1 MIPFSSALTN
11 TPHWQQQLADAFR
24 SPRQLLRHLGLETH
38 WHPGLERVAQDFPL
52 RVTRHFADLMEP
64 GNPNDPLLLQV
75 LPSLHEGEP
84 APGFG
89 SDPTGDRLART
100 GPGLLRK
107 YHGRALIIATGSCAI
122 HCRYCFR
129 RHFPY
134 REERAD
140 RRHWPALFEILAGDP
155 TLTEVI
161 LSGGDPLMLGNQQLE
176 ELVERIGRLS
186 RVRRLR
192 IHSRLPVVLP
202 GRLDDGL
209 IQLLARSRLACTL
222 VLHVNHPAELSTPLA
237 QALRPLRQE
246 GIQVLNQS
254 VLLRG
259 INDDLETQVSLCEKL
274 FDFGILP
281 YYLHQMDKVD
291 GAAHFE
297 VPAHRAKELHQAMRN
312 LLPGYLLPRLV
323 VEEVG
328 APSKLPLE

>member
-11 TPHWQQQLADAFR
+11 TPHWQRQLADSFR
-24 SPRQLLRHLGLETH
+24 SPRQLLRHLRLEAH
-38 WHPGLERVAQDFPL
+38 WHPGLERAAQDFPL
-52 RVTRHFADLMEP
+52 RVTRHFAELMEP
-64 GNPNDPLLLQV
+64 GNPEDPLLLQV
-75 LPSLHEGEP
+75 LPSLRERET
-84 APGFG
+84 APGFVR
-89 SDPTGDRLART
+89 DPTGDRRARS

-134 REERAD
+134 REQRAD
-140 RRHWPALFEILAGDP
+140 RRHREALFDTLAGDP

-161 LSGGDPLMLGNQQLE
+161 LSGGDPLMLGNDRLD
-176 ELVERIGRLS
+176 ELVERIGRLP

-202 GRLDDGL
+202 GRLDAGL
-209 IQLLARSRLACTL
+209 TELLTRSRLACTL
-222 VLHVNHPAELSTPLA
+222 VLHVNHPAELATSLA
-237 QALRPLRQE
+237 RALRPLRE
-246 GIQVLNQS
+246 GGIQLLNQS

-259 INDDLETQVSLCEKL
+259 INDDLEIQASLCEKL

-281 YYLHQMDKVD
+281 YYLHQMDKVA
-291 GAAHFE
+291 GGAHFE
-297 VPAHRAKELHQAMRN
+297 VPAHRARELHRKMRN

-323 VEEVG
+323 VEKAG
-328 APSKLPLE
+328 APAKLPL